1 MRDSTL
7 EQSGAADDAFDLAIV
22 NAAVLMLM
30 ADSTLLWLGF
40 TSPAAIGAMGLV
52 SLAAV
57 FIVAPHVAAY
67 WLGRDVDDLLNTTP
81 ASSIDGQRPAHGDHH
96 D

>member
-7 EQSGAADDAFDLAIV
+7 DRPSAADDAFDLAIV
-22 NAAVLMLM
+22 NAAVLTVL

-40 TSPAAIGAMGLV
+40 TSPAAIGGMILI
-52 SLAAV
+52 SLAVV
-57 FIVAPHVAAY
+57 FIVAPHLAAY
-67 WLGRDVDDLLNTTP
+67 WLNRDIDELLNTTP
-81 ASSIDGQRPAHGDHH
+81 ASNLSGQRTTHRDHH